1 MMGRFRGRML
11 VAAAMATALVATAC
25 GSDSGGS
32 SSSGPAAD
40 GTLEVRLAIG
50 GDLAIYWHVFVGQQY
65 KIFDKYKVKVT
76 PVVPRTG
83 SSTDMVNLVLSGDA
97 DMANSLPDPA
107 LAASANGN
115 DLKILNFEAP
125 TVFSI
130 VGKSGIG
137 SYEDL
142 PEKFKVGVSSPTTSI
157 AAFSRLLLDN
167 AGIDEGRYEYVTTGG
182 TAARL
187 AALQSGAI
195 DIAILTQPADFKAE
209 AAGMKILD
217 YTVKSAPWYGITDI
231 VMADSLQDEN
241 TCTALSRYFDAL
253 REISAFLADKANK
266 DKAIDALVQTGHNS
280 ESDAKSIYDL
290 YLEQG
295 AMMGLNDPT
304 ETLEGTN
311 ELLAG
316 VGAPTASDPKAMV
329 STECTTDK
337 S

>member
-1 MMGRFRGRML
+1 MMGRFRGRIL
-11 VAAAMATALVATAC
+11 VAAVMATTLVATAC
-25 GSDSGGS
+25 GSGSGGS

-50 GDLAIYWHVFVGQQY
+50 GDLAIYWHVFVGQQF

-83 SSTDMVNLVLSGDA
+83 ASTDMVNLVLSGDA

-107 LAASANGN
+107 LAAVANGSN
-115 DLKILNFEAP
+115 LKILNFEAP

-130 VGKSGIG
+130 VGKSGVE
-137 SYEDL
+137 SYDDL

-157 AAFSRLLLDN
+157 AAFSRLLLEN
-167 AGIDEGRYEYVTTGG
+167 AGIAKDRYEFVTTGG

-187 AALQSGAI
+187 AALKSGAV
-195 DIAILTQPADFKAE
+195 DLAILTQPADFRAE
-209 AAGMKILD
+209 AGGLRILD

-231 VMADSLQDEN
+231 VSADALQDKN
-241 TCTALSRYFDAL
+241 TCVAFSRYFDAL

-266 DKAIDALVQTGHNS
+266 DKAIDALVQTGKNS
-280 ESDAKSIYDL
+280 EGDAKKSYDL

-295 AMMGLNDPT
+295 AMMGVNDPA

-311 ELLAG
+311 KLLAD
-316 VGAPTASDPKAMV
+316 VGAPTAPDPKAMV